1 MGFLAALSGLGSLLG
16 AGTAAAAPAAATAAT
31 AAKIAAGAAPLAAA
45 APAAAAAKATALNA
59 AAPVLGAA
67 VLPQAA
73 APAATGLGGLLG
85 TSGMLGMLSNPLV
98 SMALGAALGPYLS
111 GGRNND
117 RSENIP
123 EGQSDREQLPSPGM
137 NIPGIVY
144 PEINNGLYRPGIDPE
159 PRYFRGRYYAQG
171 GLVNNSSRPIMTRF
185 GPIYMSNGG
194 IASLIHANVD
204 QRQQEQL
211 AKQQLV
217 LEAARVIR
225 GLSKYDPRIVLGKF
239 LEVFGEAALR
249 DLINRVE
256 SGQMDLLLKDEQ
268 RMVRGPGD
276 GMSDEVP
283 GSIDGQ
289 KEVRLSDGEFVIP
302 ADVVSGLGNGSS
314 DAGAQRLKEMM
325 AKVRALRTGTTRQAP
340 EIDPQSVMP
349 V

>member
-1 MGFLAALSGLGSLLG
+1 
-16 AGTAAAAPAAATAAT
+16 
-31 AAKIAAGAAPLAAA
+31 
-45 APAAAAAKATALNA
+45 
-59 AAPVLGAA
+59 
-67 VLPQAA
+67 
-73 APAATGLGGLLG
+73 
-85 TSGMLGMLSNPLV
+85 
-98 SMALGAALGPYLS
+98 
-111 GGRNND
+111 
-117 RSENIP
+117 
-123 EGQSDREQLPSPGM
+123 
-137 NIPGIVY
+137 
-144 PEINNGLYRPGIDPE
+144 
-159 PRYFRGRYYAQG
+159 
-171 GLVNNSSRPIMTRF
+171 MTRF
-185 GPIYMSNGG
+185 GPIYMSSGG